1 MPLYRLALRVALTLW
16 RPDPPADNAVAV
28 QSPQGTVPASEAF
41 SFEFSKVPRT
51 PLAGGSV
58 RIVDSTTFPISTTIA
73 AAEII
78 VEPGAMRELHWHP
91 TQDEW
96 SFFL

>member
-1 MPLYRLALRVALTLW
+1 MP
-16 RPDPPADNAVAV
+16 
-28 QSPQGTVPASEAF
+28 SPQGTVPASEAF

-73 AAEII
+73 AAEVI
-78 VEPGAMRELHWHP
+78 VDPGAMRELHWHP
-91 TQDEW
+91 SQDEW
-96 SFFL
+96 SYYM